1 MLQLEVLEV
10 QKELS
15 SYIGK
20 TLRDCFGRGPETVYV
35 SIRKPFI
42 TVYIRNFIS
51 PMENVLLE
59 SQQENI
65 IHNTR
70 DILMQSIIPEL
81 KAYMTVLTKME
92 IDEFYYDWGL
102 HNYSGMFIAISKD
115 KSTLDA
121 LSNEGF
127 TGKESLHEEINNIGQ
142 QTQKIPEEVL
152 SVKINERTYAILRT
166 GILITIEREFIRLGY
181 RDMLRVA
188 KRSVEKRQLHNNLRF
203 ESILDSKIDDVF
215 VSWDFDRD
223 KSIILF
229 IVNPNQSGGNVLD
242 K

>member
-1 MLQLEVLEV
+1 
-10 QKELS
+10 
-15 SYIGK
+15 
-20 TLRDCFGRGPETVYV
+20 
-35 SIRKPFI
+35 
-42 TVYIRNFIS
+42 
-51 PMENVLLE
+51 
-59 SQQENI
+59 
-65 IHNTR
+65 
-70 DILMQSIIPEL
+70 
-81 KAYMTVLTKME
+81 
-92 IDEFYYDWGL
+92 
-102 HNYSGMFIAISKD
+102 
-115 KSTLDA
+115 
-121 LSNEGF
+121 
-127 TGKESLHEEINNIGQ
+127 EEINNIGQ